1 MNRAAR
7 MAGVAQKKPRTS
19 KEILNVRVQNLKFH
33 IESKSEIVLIADA
46 MPPKNVT

>member
-1 MNRAAR
+1 MNYVVQVASAAL
-7 MAGVAQKKPRTS
+7 KEPRTS

>member
-33 IESKSEIVLIADA
+33 IEIKSEIVLIADA